1 MTDTN
6 AQTDSRRPLNTELDL
21 SAMPVPLNWAEGGE
35 VVRLNNSRISLDIII
50 SRYKRGYT
58 AEMIAHSYPWLELSD
73 IYLVIAFY
81 LRNEESVRDYLRES
95 YRRADQS
102 WAKSL
107 ADGYTSE
114 ESHQAYIE
122 SRAQDW
128 FERDC

>member
-1 MTDTN
+1 
-6 AQTDSRRPLNTELDL
+6 
-21 SAMPVPLNWAEGGE
+21 
-35 VVRLNNSRISLDIII
+35 
-50 SRYKRGYT
+50 
-58 AEMIAHSYPWLELSD
+58 MIAHSYPWLELSD